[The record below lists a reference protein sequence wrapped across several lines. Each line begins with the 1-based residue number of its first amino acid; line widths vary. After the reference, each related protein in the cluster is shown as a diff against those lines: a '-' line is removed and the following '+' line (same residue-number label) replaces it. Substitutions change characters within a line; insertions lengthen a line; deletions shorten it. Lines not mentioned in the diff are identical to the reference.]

1 MVGRLRIST
10 AFIYPIVDWFIPDHI
25 KNDVELVQRVRMFV
39 ISHMFGPF
47 LGHPITAFLYA
58 TDPEPNPHVPVL
70 GASIMAFWLFP
81 WALKFTGSYYILAL
95 ISVQNLAFAT
105 LWGSF
110 NYGGVSSPFLPWL
123 LMVPLLG
130 FYYLG
135 AGLRFRVAVIGAIC
149 VNMAGFYV
157 AYELYGGFP
166 EHVHLSSMVGPGMI
180 SIFCAAIYVSLMAVY
195 YANVVASQS
204 ELQRE
209 VLRHKVTM
217 TELRMAKDAA
227 ENANSAKSE
236 FLAKMS
242 HELRT
247 PLNAVI
253 GYSEML
259 LEDAELEG
267 DGENIADLDKINKAG
282 KHLLALVTDVLDL
295 SKIEA
300 GKMELYVERFDLNAF
315 INDVANTCR
324 PLVAKNANALNVEI
338 PPDLGI
344 AACDVTKLR
353 QAVINLL
360 SNAGKFTRNGQVT
373 LSAERN
379 RDGQRDHFTISVRDT
394 GIGIRQEDQQR
405 LFQNFSQADA
415 NISGQYGGTGLGLAL
430 SRKLCR
436 LMGGDIT
443 VESTHGQGSCF
454 TIQLPATI
462 SDFEGLLN
470 VDGMP
475 VRQDGDA
482 LPQTPTDPADQDRGA
497 TGQTVLVIDDDH
509 AVLELMERILS
520 REGYHPILVDNAQS
534 GLQLARTMRPS
545 LIILDVVMPDM
556 DGWELLAALKSDE
569 ALRACPVIVQSI
581 VDDQQTS
588 YTLGADEV
596 LTKPINRERLA
607 ENLARLCHRSNSS
620 HPVLVVRPDQ
630 DEVGIG
636 VAECLRKQRQAVVE
650 VVDCKAALAVATS
663 TPPAAVLLCGGISN
677 SDALA
682 FLSALRASKDD
693 APTPTLA
700 IAGPDSQDT
709 TLDGVDHIVDPS
721 GKQPSDIAEVV
732 AGMLGDSSERRHG

>member
-1 MVGRLRIST
+1 MIGRLRIST
-10 AFIYPIVDWFIPDHI
+10 AFIYSIVDWFIPDHI
-25 KNDVELVQRVRMFV
+25 KKDVELVQRVRMFV

-47 LGHPITAFLYA
+47 LGHPITAFLYFV
-58 TDPEPNPHVPVL
+58 DPEPNPHVPIL
-70 GASIMAFWLFP
+70 GLSILAFWAFP
-81 WALKFTGSYYILAL
+81 WALKFTGAYYVLAL
-95 ISVQNLAFAT
+95 ISVQNLTFAT
-105 LWGSF
+105 LWGSY

-135 AGLRFRVAVIGAIC
+135 AGMRFRVAVIGAIC

-157 AYELYGGFP
+157 TYEINQGFP

-217 TELRMAKDAA
+217 AELRMAKDAA

-267 DGENIADLDKINKAG
+267 DGENIADLEKINKAG
-282 KHLLALVTDVLDL
+282 MHLLALVTDVLDL

-300 GKMELYVERFDLNAF
+300 GKMELYIERFDLNAF
-315 INDVANTCR
+315 INDVASTCR
-324 PLVAKNANALNVEI
+324 PLVAKNANALEVES
-338 PPDLGI
+338 DANLGI
-344 AACDVTKLR
+344 VACDVTKLR

-373 LSAERN
+373 LAAERI
-379 RDGQRDHFTISVRDT
+379 REGKTEYFTVSVRDT

-436 LMGGDIT
+436 LMGGDIS
-443 VESTHGQGSCF
+443 VDSRYGQGSCF
-454 TIQLPATI
+454 TIRLPATV
-462 SDFEGLLN
+462 SDFEGLLD

-475 VRQDGDA
+475 AAAPSGSTQHTDGAGSAKRQ
-482 LPQTPTDPADQDRGA
+482 GA
-497 TGQTVLVIDDDH
+497 SGETVLVIDDDH

-520 REGYHPILVDNAQS
+520 REGYHPVLVDNAQS

-556 DGWELLAALKSDE
+556 DGWELLAALKADE
-569 ALRACPVIVQSI
+569 TLRACPVIVQSI

-588 YTLGADEV
+588 YSLGADEV
-596 LTKPINRERLA
+596 LTKPIDRERLA
-607 ENLARLCHRSNSS
+607 ENLAHLCRRSTS
-620 HPVLVVRPDQ
+620 HPVLVVRPDN
-630 DEVGIG
+630 DTVGSEV
-636 VAECLRKQRQAVVE
+636 AACLREQRQSVVE
-650 VVDCKAALAVATS
+650 VTDCKAALAVATA
-663 TPPAAVLLCGGISN
+663 TPPSAVLLCGGTSN
-677 SDALA
+677 SEALS

-700 IAGPDSQDT
+700 IAGSNGYSDALT
-709 TLDGVDHIVDPS
+709 GVDLVVDPKAQ
-721 GKQPSDIAEVV
+721 GASDIADVV
-732 AGMLGDSSERRHG
+732 AGMISESTGQRHG